1 MYFQAAIKS
10 RPGNLS
16 SVKGDGSD
24 DKNPR
29 EVERETEIM
38 ETMHKEILNHNYIL
52 RKMSPIKATDFATN

>member
-10 RPGNLS
+10 RPVNLS

-38 ETMHKEILNHNYIL
+38 ESTAYFFFELLKE
-52 RKMSPIKATDFATN
+52 TDP